1 MSFSLKNAYLK
12 NHSKQDNNEQNNI
25 RKEFGIREINTII
38 ALAKYFLPEANLI
51 KVNQKFY
58 RRNNISLLDIGC
70 GDKYLSHGCNAFE
83 INYKGIDFDTCD
95 IENES
100 LKDKDNSFDIVTS
113 LAIIEH
119 LGDPSNL
126 INESYRVLKK
136 GGIIV
141 ISSPNWKYCVK
152 DFYDDPTHIR
162 PYTETSLA
170 QVLKLSPFK
179 STMVIP
185 NLRCKPKSAYTG
197 KNAFFK
203 AAKLRPF
210 TNSPKI
216 RWLPNFLKG
225 KARGLFGIGIK

>member
-1 MSFSLKNAYLK
+1 MSFLLKNAYLK
-12 NHSKQDNNEQNNI
+12 NHSKEDNNKQNKI

-38 ALAKYFLPEANLI
+38 SLAKYFLPDANVI
-51 KVNQKFY
+51 KGYKNFSSK
-58 RRNNISLLDIGC
+58 NNISLLDIGC
-70 GDKYLSHGCNAFE
+70 GDKYLSHGCNAFG

-95 IENES
+95 IEHES
-100 LKDKDNSFDIVTS
+100 LKDKEDSFDIVTT

-141 ISSPNWKYCVK
+141 ISSPNWKYCIK

-162 PYTETSLA
+162 PYTETSLD

-179 STMVIP
+179 STMVVP

-197 KNAFFK
+197 KYAFFK

-210 TNSPKI
+210 INSPKI
-216 RWLPNFLKG
+216 RWIPNFLKG